1 MSKCVI
7 RLDEEALVTFAVPL
21 SIIRQEEG
29 EISYA

>member
-7 RLDEEALVTFAVPL
+7 RLDEGALVTFAVPL
-21 SIIRQEEG
+21 SIIRQEG